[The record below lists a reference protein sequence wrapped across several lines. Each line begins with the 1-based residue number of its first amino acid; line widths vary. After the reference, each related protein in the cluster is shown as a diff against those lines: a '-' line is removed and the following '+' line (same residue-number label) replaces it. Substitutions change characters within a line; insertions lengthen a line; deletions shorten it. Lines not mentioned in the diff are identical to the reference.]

1 MKIVSKRKPR
11 ALSDAAEARIQ
22 AGIAAD
28 PDNPE
33 WTAQDFRRA
42 KPFTKAFPALSESQ
56 RGRGPQKEPTKV
68 AVSLRLTR
76 EVIERFKAGGPGW
89 QSRIDKALKKA
100 AGFRPPSCG

>member
-1 MKIVSKRKPR
+1 MAKHKKAR
-11 ALSDAAEARIQ
+11 ALLDAEEVRIQ

-42 KPFTKAFPALSESQ
+42 KPFAKAFPTLAKSR

-76 EVIERFKAGGPGW
+76 AVVERFKAGGPGW
-89 QSRIDKALKKA
+89 QTRMDQALKKA
-100 AGFRPPSCG
+100 AGLA

>member
-1 MKIVSKRKPR
+1 MVKHKRKVR

-22 AGIAAD
+22 AGISAD

-42 KPFTKAFPALSESQ
+42 KPFAKAFPALSGSR

-89 QSRIDKALKKA
+89 QTRIDKALKKA
-100 AGFRPPSCG
+100 VGL